1 MARTALIAGNWKMFK
16 TIAEAVEFVEGL
28 KKGLGELKEREVL
41 VCPPFTALY
50 KVRETIG
57 DAQIKLG
64 GQNFYYEPEGPYT
77 GEISAAMLV
86 DAGAEYVI
94 IGHSERRSH
103 FNEDNELVNKKVK
116 AALKA
121 GLKPILCVGET
132 LSEREEGSSGYEF
145 ETSLGPKTKIK
156 LNFEVGQSWHDV
168 LKRQIGV
175 GARGLSEKEAGNLTV
190 AYEPVWAIGTGRT
203 ATPEIAAEAHK
214 SIRLNLADA
223 FGVDVAKRI
232 RILYGG
238 SVKPENVGE
247 LMAEREID
255 GVLVGGASLKAETFL
270 PIIHY
275 DA

>member
-1 MARTALIAGNWKMFK
+1 MARTPLIAGNWKMFK
-16 TIAEAVEFVEGL
+16 TTAEAVELVEEL
-28 KKGLGELKEREVL
+28 KKGLGELKERDVL

-50 KVRETIG
+50 KVREAIG
-57 DAQIKLG
+57 DARIKLG
-64 GQNFYYEPEGPYT
+64 GQNCYYEPEGPYT
-77 GEISAAMLV
+77 GEISAAMLL

-116 AALKA
+116 AALA
-121 GLKPILCVGET
+121 GGLKAILCVGET
-132 LSEREEGSSGYEF
+132 LSEREESSSGYEF
-145 ETSLGPKTKIK
+145 ETSVGPKTKIK

-168 LKRQIGV
+168 LKRQIEV
-175 GARGLSEKEAGNLTV
+175 GTRGLSEKEAGDLTV

-223 FGVDVAKRI
+223 FGVDIAKRI

-238 SVKPENVGE
+238 SVKPENVRV
-247 LMAEREID
+247 LMSENEID
-255 GVLVGGASLKAETFL
+255 GVLVGGASLKTETFL